1 MISRILPTLVA
12 RWMICQG
19 KMVPL
24 AGIQP
29 PNIWSSR
36 PFSHIHIHF
45 QPIDNVLQWISAPS
59 IRIQP
64 MLYLGVY

>member
-1 MISRILPTLVA
+1 
-12 RWMICQG
+12 
-19 KMVPL
+19 MVPL